1 MNLIINE
8 TQYKEL
14 KKKLNELA
22 PESSGVQ
29 DFLKLVKYT
38 PGLLNHL
45 GFSSH
50 KDLKEFVIDNY
61 IKDFDELRGEADE
74 FLKKKTKK

>member
-29 DFLKLVKYT
+29 DFLKLVKDT

-50 KDLKEFVIDNY
+50 KALKEFVIDNY